1 MFAHAALCA
10 NDVLAA
16 PCYIILV
23 TQLQDSWWDSEA
35 SLGIQSR
42 VSPMQNTGAELVSP
56 VTVRL
61 AHGLSSAISAVSTPN
76 LLIIGLRTC
85 MLSSQFSTITTFL
98 ASQEAGRCRVT
109 VIGI

>member
-1 MFAHAALCA
+1 MRERRTCCTLLHHFG
-10 NDVLAA
+10 DTTSGF
-16 PCYIILV
+16 LV
-23 TQLQDSWWDSEA
+23 DSEA

-61 AHGLSSAISAVSTPN
+61 ARGLSSAISAVSTPN
-76 LLIIGLRTC
+76 LIIIGLRTC